1 MAAGA
6 PAGNRRCWPARA
18 PAVHNALMPDL
29 TSLIARETQRFLE
42 THPRSAAQAGAL
54 DAHWLFGAPFHWMK
68 DWAAPAS
75 IVAEDGEG
83 AVLTDID
90 DNAYD
95 DFCLGDTPGM
105 FGHARPEIARAVS
118 EQARR
123 GATFMLPTSEA
134 AEVGALLAGRFG
146 LPFWQTT
153 LSASDANRAVIRW
166 ARAVTGKPVI
176 VVFDGCYH
184 GMVEDCFVELRH
196 GRTRPDAGLIGQVF
210 DMTRTTRGVPFNDIG
225 ALEAALSQGDVAVVL
240 AEPAMTNC
248 GMILPEANFWKRAQ
262 ALAKK
267 AGTLLVLDETHTLS
281 TGPGGATQAWGL
293 APDALVIGK
302 AIAGGFPA
310 AVWGV
315 SAELAAKIQ
324 SWSAG
329 VSPASGG
336 SSAIKPAGALAG
348 GRRTGRSGI
357 GTTLA
362 GNAVGIAAIGVT
374 LREVATAEAY
384 EAMLAGAED
393 LVAKLRG
400 VIAKHALPWCV
411 VPVGARAEI
420 VFAPAPPKNAAE
432 MRPALA
438 RNELNHALH
447 LYLMN
452 RGVLVAPFHMMM
464 LVCPATTTQQ
474 IDRLVAAVDSFAEE
488 YTREAA

>member
-1 MAAGA
+1 
-6 PAGNRRCWPARA
+6 
-18 PAVHNALMPDL
+18 MPL
-29 TSLIARETQRFLE
+29 SALIARETQRYLD
-42 THPRSAAQAGAL
+42 THAKAAAEAARLKQ
-54 DAHWLFGAPFHWMK
+54 HWLFGAPFHWMN
-68 DWAAPAS
+68 DWASPSAM
-75 IVAEDGEG
+75 IAEDGEG

-90 DNAYD
+90 DNTYD

-105 FGHARPEIARAVS
+105 FGHGRPEIARAIA

-123 GATFMLPTSEA
+123 GATFMLPTVEA
-134 AEVGALLAGRFG
+134 ADVSALLAERFG

-166 ARAVTGKPVI
+166 ARAVTGKSVI

-210 DMTRTTRGVPFNDIG
+210 DMTKTTRAVPFNDVG
-225 ALEAALSQGDVAVVL
+225 ALEAALAMGDVAAVL

-267 AGTLLVLDETHTLS
+267 AGALLVLDETHTLS
-281 TGPGGATQAWGL
+281 SGPGGATKAWGL

-315 SAELAAKIQ
+315 SAELAEKIQ
-324 SWSAG
+324 TYRTAG
-329 VSPASGG
+329 FQPANTGDG
-336 SSAIKPAGALAG
+336 RQDAG
-348 GRRTGRSGI
+348 GPKLGRSGI

-362 GNAVGIAAIGVT
+362 GNAMGIASIGAT
-374 LREVATAEAY
+374 LREVATPAAY
-384 EAMLAGAED
+384 DAMLKGADE

-400 VIAKHALPWCV
+400 VIARRALPWCV
-411 VPVGARAEI
+411 VHVGARAEI
-420 VFAPAPPKNAAE
+420 VFAPAPPKDAAA

-438 RNELNHALH
+438 QSELNHVLH
-447 LYLMN
+447 LYLIN
-452 RGVLVAPFHMMM
+452 RGVLIAPFHMMM

-474 IDRLVAAVDSFAEE
+474 IDRLVAAVDSFAGELS
-488 YTREAA
+488 AV

>member
-1 MAAGA
+1 MT
-6 PAGNRRCWPARA
+6 
-18 PAVHNALMPDL
+18 LSDF
-29 TSLIARETQRFLE
+29 IARETRRYVD
-42 THPRSAAQAGAL
+42 THPKAAVETARL
-54 DAHWLFGAPFHWMK
+54 KEHWLFGAPFHWMN
-68 DWAAPAS
+68 DWASPSAM
-75 IVAEDGEG
+75 IAEDGDG

-90 DNAYD
+90 DNTYD

-105 FGHARPEIARAVS
+105 FGHGRPEIARAIA

-123 GATFMLPTSEA
+123 GATFMLPTVEA
-134 AEVGALLAGRFG
+134 AEVGALLAERFG

-153 LSASDANRAVIRW
+153 LSASDANRALIRW
-166 ARAVTGKPVI
+166 ARAVTGKSAI

-210 DMTRTTRGVPFNDIG
+210 DMTRTTRAIPFNDVG
-225 ALEAALSQGDVAVVL
+225 ALEAALAQGDVAAVL

-248 GMILPEANFWKRAQ
+248 GMILPEADFWKRAQ

-267 AGTLLVLDETHTLS
+267 AGALLVLDETHTLS
-281 TGPGGATQAWGL
+281 SGPGGATKAWEL

-315 SAELAAKIQ
+315 SAELAEKIG
-324 SWSAG
+324 A
-329 VSPASGG
+329 VKTGG
-336 SSAIKPAGALAG
+336 
-348 GRRTGRSGI
+348 GRSGI

-362 GNAVGIAAIGVT
+362 GNAMGIAAIGAT
-374 LREVATAEAY
+374 LREVATAAAY
-384 EAMLAGAED
+384 EVMLKGAEE

-400 VIAKHALPWCV
+400 VIAKRVLPWCV
-411 VPVGARAEI
+411 VHVGARAEI
-420 VFAPAPPKNAAE
+420 VFAPEPPKDAAA

-438 RNELNHALH
+438 QSELNHALH
-447 LYLMN
+447 LYLIN
-452 RGVLVAPFHMMM
+452 RGVLIAPFHMMM

-488 YTREAA
+488 YAKEAAA

>member
-1 MAAGA
+1 MA
-6 PAGNRRCWPARA
+6 
-18 PAVHNALMPDL
+18 LSD
-29 TSLIARETQRFLE
+29 LIARETQRFLD
-42 THPRSAAQAGAL
+42 THPKSAAHADAL
-54 DAHWLFGAPFHWMK
+54 KAHWLFGAPFHWMN
-68 DWAAPAS
+68 DWAAP
-75 IVAEDGEG
+75 VAIITEDGEG
-83 AVLTDID
+83 AMLTDID
-90 DNAYD
+90 DNTYD

-105 FGHARPEIARAVS
+105 FGHGRPEIARAVA

-123 GATFMLPTSEA
+123 GATFMLPTEEA
-134 AEVGALLAGRFG
+134 AGVGALLAERFG

-153 LSASDANRAVIRW
+153 LSASDANRALIRW
-166 ARAVTGKPVI
+166 ARAVTQKSVI

-210 DMTRTTRGVPFNDIG
+210 DMTRTTRAGPFNDIG
-225 ALEAALSQGDVAVVL
+225 ALEAALAQGDVAAIL

-248 GMILPEANFWKRAQ
+248 GMILPEPNFWKRAQ

-267 AGTLLVLDETHTLS
+267 AGALLILDETHTLS
-281 TGPGGATQAWGL
+281 SGPGGATKAWGL

-315 SAELAAKIQ
+315 SAELAEKI
-324 SWSAG
+324 AA
-329 VSPASGG
+329 VPRSG
-336 SSAIKPAGALAG
+336 
-348 GRRTGRSGI
+348 GRSGI

-362 GNAVGIAAIGVT
+362 GNAMGIAAIGAT
-374 LREVATAEAY
+374 LRELATPAAF
-384 EAMLAGAED
+384 EAMLTGADD
-393 LVAKLRG
+393 LVAKLNS
-400 VIAKHALPWCV
+400 VIADRKLPWCV
-411 VPVGARAEI
+411 VHIGARAEI
-420 VFAPAPPKNAAE
+420 VFAPEPPKNAAA

-438 RNELNHALH
+438 QSELNHALH

-452 RGVLVAPFHMMM
+452 RGILIAPFHMMM

-488 YTREAA
+488 YAREGAAKEA

>member
-1 MAAGA
+1 MA
-6 PAGNRRCWPARA
+6 
-18 PAVHNALMPDL
+18 LSDL
-29 TSLIARETQRFLE
+29 ITRETQRYLD
-42 THPRSAAQAGAL
+42 THPKAAAEAARLKQ
-54 DAHWLFGAPFHWMK
+54 HWLFGAPFHWMN
-68 DWAAPAS
+68 DWASPSAM
-75 IVAEDGEG
+75 IAEDGEG

-90 DNAYD
+90 DNTYD

-105 FGHARPEIARAVS
+105 FGHGRPEIARAIA

-123 GATFMLPTSEA
+123 GATFMLPTAEA
-134 AEVGALLAGRFG
+134 ADVGALLAERFG

-153 LSASDANRAVIRW
+153 LSASDANRALIRW
-166 ARAVTGKPVI
+166 ARAVTGRSVI

-210 DMTRTTRGVPFNDIG
+210 DMTRTTRAIPFNDIG
-225 ALEAALSQGDVAVVL
+225 ALEAALAQGDVATVL

-267 AGTLLVLDETHTLS
+267 AGALLALDETHTLS
-281 TGPGGATQAWGL
+281 SGPGGATKAWSL

-315 SAELAAKIQ
+315 SAELAEKIG
-324 SWSAG
+324 A
-329 VSPASGG
+329 VKTGG
-336 SSAIKPAGALAG
+336 
-348 GRRTGRSGI
+348 GRSGI

-362 GNAVGIAAIGVT
+362 GNAMGIAAIGAT
-374 LREVATAEAY
+374 LREVATPAAY
-384 EAMLAGAED
+384 EVMLKGAED
-393 LVAKLRG
+393 LVTKLRG
-400 VIAKHALPWCV
+400 VIAKQALPWCV
-411 VPVGARAEI
+411 VHVGARAEI
-420 VFAPAPPKNAAE
+420 VFAAEPPKDAAA

-438 RNELNHALH
+438 QSELNHALH
-447 LYLMN
+447 LYLIN
-452 RGVLVAPFHMMM
+452 RGVLIAPFHMMM

-488 YTREAA
+488 YVQEGAA

>member
-1 MAAGA
+1 M
-6 PAGNRRCWPARA
+6 
-18 PAVHNALMPDL
+18 
-29 TSLIARETQRFLE
+29 SLGELIRRETQRFLE
-42 THPRSAAQAGAL
+42 THPKSVAQARAL

-68 DWAAPAS
+68 DWAAPVA
-75 IVAEDGEG
+75 IIAEDSEG

-90 DNAYD
+90 DNTYD

-105 FGHARPEIARAVS
+105 FGHARSEIALAVA

-123 GATFMLPTSEA
+123 GATFMLPTEEA
-134 AEVGALLAGRFG
+134 ACVGALLAERFG

-210 DMTRTTRGVPFNDIG
+210 DMTRTTRAVPFNDVG
-225 ALEAALSQGDVAVVL
+225 ALEAALSQGDVAAVL

-267 AGTLLVLDETHTLS
+267 AGALLILDETHTLS
-281 TGPGGATQAWGL
+281 TGPGGATKAWGL
-293 APDALVIGK
+293 APDALVVGK

-315 SAELAAKIQ
+315 SAELAQKIG
-324 SWSAG
+324 G
-329 VSPASGG
+329 VKTSG
-336 SSAIKPAGALAG
+336 
-348 GRRTGRSGI
+348 GRSGI

-362 GNAVGIAAIGVT
+362 GNAMGIAAIGAT
-374 LREVATAEAY
+374 LREVATADAY
-384 EAMLAGAED
+384 EVMLAGAEE

-400 VIAKHALPWCV
+400 VIAKRALPWSV
-411 VPVGARAEI
+411 AHMGARAEI
-420 VFAPAPPKNAAE
+420 VFATEPPKNGAE

-438 RNELNHALH
+438 QSELNHALH
-447 LYLMN
+447 LYLIN
-452 RGVLVAPFHMMM
+452 RGVLIAPFHMMM
-464 LVCPATTTQQ
+464 LVCPATTSQQ
-474 IDRLVAAVDSFAEE
+474 IDRLVAAVDSFAQE
-488 YTREAA
+488 YAKEAA

>member
-1 MAAGA
+1 M
-6 PAGNRRCWPARA
+6 
-18 PAVHNALMPDL
+18 
-29 TSLIARETQRFLE
+29 SLANLITRETQRFLE
-42 THPRSAAQAGAL
+42 AHPKSAAQAKAL

-68 DWAAPAS
+68 DWAAPVA
-75 IVAEDGEG
+75 IIAEDGEG

-90 DNAYD
+90 DNTYD

-105 FGHARPEIARAVS
+105 FGHGRPEIARAVA

-123 GATFMLPTSEA
+123 GATFMLPTAEA
-134 AEVGALLAGRFG
+134 ADVGALLAERFG
-146 LPFWQTT
+146 LAFWQMA
-153 LSASDANRAVIRW
+153 LSASDANRAMIRW
-166 ARAVTGKPVI
+166 ARAVTGKSVI

-210 DMTRTTRGVPFNDIG
+210 DMTRTTRAVPFNDIR
-225 ALEAALSQGDVAVVL
+225 ALEAALSQGDVAAIL

-248 GMILPEANFWKRAQ
+248 GMILPEDKFWKRAQ
-262 ALAKK
+262 ALAKT
-267 AGTLLVLDETHTLS
+267 ADALLILDETHTLS
-281 TGPGGATQAWGL
+281 TGPGGATKAWGL

-315 SAELAAKIQ
+315 SAELAERIAAVKTN
-324 SWSAG
+324 G
-329 VSPASGG
+329 
-336 SSAIKPAGALAG
+336 
-348 GRRTGRSGI
+348 GRSGI

-362 GNAVGIAAIGVT
+362 GNAMGIAAIGAT
-374 LREVATAEAY
+374 LRELATAEAY
-384 EAMLAGAED
+384 QVMLAGAEE

-400 VIAKHALPWCV
+400 AIAMRALPWCV
-411 VPVGARAEI
+411 VHVGARAEI
-420 VFAPAPPKNAAE
+420 VFTPEPPKNAAE

-438 RNELNHALH
+438 QHELNHALH

-452 RGVLVAPFHMMM
+452 RGVLIAPFHMMM
-464 LVCPATTTQQ
+464 LVCPATTSQQ

-488 YTREAA
+488 FARESA

>member
-1 MAAGA
+1 
-6 PAGNRRCWPARA
+6 
-18 PAVHNALMPDL
+18 V
-29 TSLIARETQRFLE
+29 SLADIIARETQRFLE
-42 THPRSAAQAGAL
+42 THPNSVAHAGAL
-54 DAHWLFGAPFHWMK
+54 KEHWLFGAPFHWMN
-68 DWAAPAS
+68 DWAAPVA

-90 DNAYD
+90 DNTYD

-105 FGHARPEIARAVS
+105 FGHGRPEIARAVA

-123 GATFMLPTSEA
+123 GATFMLPTEEA
-134 AEVGALLAGRFG
+134 ASVGALLAERFG

-153 LSASDANRAVIRW
+153 LSASDANRALIRW
-166 ARAVTGKPVI
+166 SRAVTGKPVI

-196 GRTRPDAGLIGQVF
+196 GRTRPDSGLIGQVF
-210 DMTRTTRGVPFNDIG
+210 DMTRTTRAVPFNDTR
-225 ALEAALSQGDVAVVL
+225 ALEAAFSQGDVAAIL

-248 GMILPEANFWKRAQ
+248 GMILPEDKFWKRAQ
-262 ALAKK
+262 SLAKT
-267 AGTLLVLDETHTLS
+267 AGALLILDETHTLS
-281 TGPGGATQAWGL
+281 SGPGGAMKAWGL

-315 SAELAAKIQ
+315 SA
-324 SWSAG
+324 
-329 VSPASGG
+329 
-336 SSAIKPAGALAG
+336 ALAEKIEQVSSG
-348 GRRTGRSGI
+348 VALRQAQGDAETDSVSLSLSKAAVRTGRSGI

-362 GNAVGIAAIGVT
+362 GNAMGIAAIGAM
-374 LREVATAEAY
+374 LREVATPAAY

-393 LVAKLRG
+393 LVAKLRS
-400 VIAKHALPWCV
+400 VIADRKMPWCV
-411 VPVGARAEI
+411 VHIGARAEI
-420 VFAPAPPKNAAE
+420 VFAPEPPTNASA

-438 RNELNHALH
+438 QSELNHALH

-452 RGVLVAPFHMMM
+452 RGILIAPFHMMM
-464 LVCPATTTQQ
+464 LVCPTTTTQQ

-488 YTREAA
+488 YAKEVPKEV

>member
-1 MAAGA
+1 MHPKAAA
-6 PAGNRRCWPARA
+6 EAAR
-18 PAVHNALMPDL
+18 LK
-29 TSLIARETQRFLE
+29 Q
-42 THPRSAAQAGAL
+42 
-54 DAHWLFGAPFHWMK
+54 HWLFGAPFHWMN
-68 DWAAPAS
+68 DWASPSAM
-75 IVAEDGEG
+75 IAEDGEG

-90 DNAYD
+90 DNTYD

-105 FGHARPEIARAVS
+105 FGHGRPEIARAIA

-123 GATFMLPTSEA
+123 GATFMLPTAEA
-134 AEVGALLAGRFG
+134 ADVGALLAERFG

-153 LSASDANRAVIRW
+153 LSASDANRALIRW
-166 ARAVTGKPVI
+166 ARAVTGKSVI

-210 DMTRTTRGVPFNDIG
+210 DMTRTTRAVPFNDVG
-225 ALEAALSQGDVAVVL
+225 ALEAALAQGDVAAIL

-267 AGTLLVLDETHTLS
+267 AGALLVLDETHTLS
-281 TGPGGATQAWGL
+281 SGPGGATKAWDL

-315 SAELAAKIQ
+315 SAELAEKIQ
-324 SWSAG
+324 RSAG
-329 VSPASGG
+329 ASPANNG
-336 SSAIKPAGALAG
+336 SSSSSVAGEGAGAP
-348 GRRTGRSGI
+348 RGRSGI

-362 GNAVGIAAIGVT
+362 GNAMGIAAIGAT
-374 LREVATAEAY
+374 LREVATPAAY
-384 EAMLAGAED
+384 DVMLRGAED
-393 LVAKLRG
+393 LVAKLRA
-400 VIAKHALPWCV
+400 VIAGRSLPWCV
-411 VPVGARAEI
+411 VHVGARAEI
-420 VFAPAPPKNAAE
+420 VFAPAPPKDAAA

-438 RNELNHALH
+438 QSELNHALH
-447 LYLMN
+447 LYLIN
-452 RGVLVAPFHMMM
+452 RGVLIAPFHMMM

-474 IDRLVAAVDSFAEE
+474 IDRLVAAVDSFAGELS
-488 YTREAA
+488 AD

>member
-1 MAAGA
+1 MTDLAG
-6 PAGNRRCWPARA
+6 
-18 PAVHNALMPDL
+18 
-29 TSLIARETQRFLE
+29 LIAREKQRYLD
-42 THPRSAAQAGAL
+42 THPKAAAEAARLKQ
-54 DAHWLFGAPFHWMK
+54 HWLFGAPFHWMN
-68 DWAAPAS
+68 DWASPSAM
-75 IVAEDGEG
+75 IAEDGEG

-90 DNAYD
+90 DNTYD

-105 FGHARPEIARAVS
+105 FGHGRPEIARAIA

-123 GATFMLPTSEA
+123 GATFMLPTAEA
-134 AEVGALLAGRFG
+134 PEVGELLAERFG

-166 ARAVTGKPVI
+166 ARAVTGKSVI

-210 DMTRTTRGVPFNDIG
+210 DMTRTTRAIPFNDLG
-225 ALEAALSQGDVAVVL
+225 ALEAVLAMGDVAAVL

-267 AGTLLVLDETHTLS
+267 TGALLVLDETHTLS
-281 TGPGGATQAWGL
+281 SGPGGATQAWGL

-315 SAELAAKIQ
+315 SA
-324 SWSAG
+324 
-329 VSPASGG
+329 
-336 SSAIKPAGALAG
+336 ALAEKIGAVKTG
-348 GRRTGRSGI
+348 GGRSGI

-362 GNAVGIAAIGVT
+362 GNAMGIAAIGAT
-374 LREVATAEAY
+374 LREVATPAAY
-384 EAMLAGAED
+384 EVMLKGADD
-393 LVAKLRG
+393 LVAKLRD
-400 VIAKHALPWCV
+400 VIARRALPWCV
-411 VPVGARAEI
+411 VHVGARAEI
-420 VFAPAPPKNAAE
+420 VFAPEPPRNAAA

-438 RNELNHALH
+438 QSELNEALH
-447 LYLMN
+447 LYLIN
-452 RGVLVAPFHMMM
+452 HGVLIAPFHMMM
-464 LVCPATTTQQ
+464 LVSPATTTQQ
-474 IDRLVAAVDSFAEE
+474 IDRLVAAVDSFAED
-488 YTREAA
+488 YAREGAT

>member
-1 MAAGA
+1 V
-6 PAGNRRCWPARA
+6 P
-18 PAVHNALMPDL
+18 L
-29 TSLIARETQRFLE
+29 TDIIACETQRYLE
-42 THPRSAAQAGAL
+42 THPKAAAESARLKQ
-54 DAHWLFGAPFHWMK
+54 HWLFGAPFHWMN
-68 DWAAPAS
+68 DWASPSAM
-75 IVAEDGEG
+75 IAEDGEG

-90 DNAYD
+90 DNTYD

-105 FGHARPEIARAVS
+105 FGHGRPEIARAVA

-123 GATFMLPTSEA
+123 GATFMLPTREA
-134 AEVGALLAGRFG
+134 AEVGALLAERFG

-166 ARAVTGKPVI
+166 VRAVTGKSVI

-210 DMTRTTRGVPFNDIG
+210 DMTRTTRAIPFNDIG
-225 ALEAALSQGDVAVVL
+225 ALEAALAQGDVAAVL

-267 AGTLLVLDETHTLS
+267 AGALLVLDETHTLS
-281 TGPGGATQAWGL
+281 SGPGGATKAWGL

-315 SAELAAKIQ
+315 SADLAEKI
-324 SWSAG
+324 AAVPRG
-329 VSPASGG
+329 P
-336 SSAIKPAGALAG
+336 
-348 GRRTGRSGI
+348 GRSGI

-362 GNAVGIAAIGVT
+362 GNAMGIAAIGAT
-374 LREVATAEAY
+374 LREVATPEAFDT
-384 EAMLAGAED
+384 MLAGAED
-393 LVAKLRG
+393 LVAKLRAL
-400 VIAKHALPWCV
+400 IAKRSLPWCV
-411 VPVGARAEI
+411 VHIGARAEI
-420 VFAPAPPKNAAE
+420 VFAPGPPKDAAA

-438 RNELNHALH
+438 QSEMNHALH
-447 LYLMN
+447 LYLIN
-452 RGVLVAPFHMMM
+452 RGVLIAPFHMMM
-464 LVCPATTTQQ
+464 LVCPTTTTQQ

-488 YTREAA
+488 YAKEAAA